1 MRIRWQGLVLI
12 LGLGWG
18 GGTRIEAA
26 EEFKVVVLQFD
37 KKVEVQIN
45 EGNWQPATA
54 GLKLSEGDK
63 IHTGFK
69 ATCMLG
75 FPDQSVVEVQPMSMI
90 QLDRINVAGV
100 QTRARLL
107 LKTGEV
113 KAQVNRSMGARGD
126 FQVKTPTTTASV
138 RGTEINR
145 ISYDQSAGT
154 QIRMGGHGL
163 LALLSPQGRVFLAA
177 NRASGVREQGNSP
190 MTPGQFAR
198 AQQAVDLLP
207 QGTTAAE
214 RADAR
219 DIGVPRGGVSADS
232 GSAFANRLGT
242 QPDARTVVV
251 PERTPP
257 PQVVET
263 PLIPTPLPSPPVND
277 GRPPGRGGT
286 DGTVNSPG
294 RSITGGI

>member
-1 MRIRWQGLVLI
+1 MRNRWGILLLVA
-12 LGLGWG
+12 LGLGG
-18 GGTRIEAA
+18 GSRIDAA
-26 EEFKVVVLQFD
+26 EEFKVVVLQLD

-45 EGNWQPATA
+45 EGSWQPATA

-90 QLDRINVAGV
+90 QLDKVNVAGV

-145 ISYDQSAGT
+145 ISYDESAGT

-163 LALLSPQGRVFLAA
+163 LAVLTPQGRAFLAA
-177 NRASGVREQGNSP
+177 NRASGVRQMGNTPLTPEQW
-190 MTPGQFAR
+190 AR
-198 AQQAVDLLP
+198 IQAGVDLLP

-219 DIGVPRGGVSADS
+219 DLGVPRAGVAADS
-232 GSAFANRLGT
+232 GSAFANRIGT
-242 QPDARTVVV
+242 QPDAQTVII
-251 PERTPP
+251 PERAPP

-286 DGTVNSPG
+286 DGTINSPG
-294 RSITGGI
+294 RSITGGR